1 MPVIAVRH
9 VTTYRYKQPVAFGP
23 HRMMFRP
30 RESYDQRLLE
40 ARIEV
45 TPTPTEL
52 RYVHDVF
59 GNSVGIAHFSG
70 RASELTFVS
79 HVRLEQ
85 ILDSDFEDQSASD
98 SFGTFPFAYSS
109 DELPDLSRSI
119 ERQFPDPE
127 RKVELWAHRFIQG
140 RGPFGVHA
148 VLGAMTRAIPD
159 EFTYVGRP
167 ERGTQSPIETLEL
180 RRGTCRDFAVF
191 MIEAAR
197 SLGLAARFVSGYL
210 HSPSRSNRPRRGGG
224 NTHAWVRIYL
234 PEGGWV
240 EYDPTNGIVGNRD
253 LIRVAVVRDPKQAVP
268 LSGTWRGFPSDYLG
282 MEVEVDVRAE
292 ETAPALGR
300 AVS

>member
-40 ARIEV
+40 AKLEI
-45 TPTPTEL
+45 TPAPADL

-59 GNSVGIAHFSG
+59 GNSVGYATFSG
-70 RASELTFVS
+70 RATELTFES
-79 HVRLEQ
+79 AIRLEQ
-85 ILDSDFEDQSASD
+85 IIGSEFDDTASD
-98 SFGTFPFAYSS
+98 NFGTFPFAYSI

-119 ERQFPDPE
+119 ERQFPDPGRGIE
-127 RKVELWAHRFIQG
+127 HWAQRFIKKT
-140 RGPFGVHA
+140 PVGVHT
-148 VLGAMTRAIPD
+148 VLGDITQAIPE

-167 ERGTQSPIETLEL
+167 ERGTQSPTETLEL
-180 RRGTCRDFAVF
+180 KRGTCRDFAVF
-191 MIEAAR
+191 MMEAAR

-210 HSPSRSNRPRRGGG
+210 HSPARSNRPRRGGG

-240 EYDPTNGIVGNRD
+240 EYDPTNGIIGNRD
-253 LIRVAVVRDPKQAVP
+253 LIRVAVVRNPAHAVP

-282 MEVEVDVRAE
+282 MDVEVDVRAE
-292 ETAPALGR
+292 ETPVLDRVA
-300 AVS
+300 S